1 MADIKVVDESEV
13 WWASTKEYT
22 LDVGGEIVSCRIA
35 ESSKE
40 TEFFEWTENSGWVAA
55 NIDNGV
61 MHVIYNAWSNGE
73 LSEFNT

>member
-22 LDVGGEIVSCRIA
+22 LDVGGEIVSCRIS
-35 ESSKE
+35 ETSKE
-40 TEFFEWTENSGWVAA
+40 TEFFEWTESSGWGPA

-73 LSEFNT
+73 LGN